1 MNDRRKALQAM
12 AGCAAAALSPLLAGR
27 AVAQASFPNKLVRIT
42 TPFPAGSGPDAALRL
57 VAEHLAKKWGQ
68 SVVVDNKPGGG
79 GFIAV
84 SQFKQGVSDGHDL
97 IQLDSNHTTTHPHT
111 YKKLPYNVESDFA
124 PLGMI
129 LRTPFFVT
137 VAADSPIKTLD
148 DLIAKAKL
156 KQDSVFYGSWF
167 VGSPG
172 HIGALRLQAMTG
184 TRMTHVPFRDFGAL
198 YAAVA
203 SKEVDWALGSIAS
216 AGSLEKAGRLRFIA
230 LAAAARDP
238 QYPAVPATSE
248 LPSVRGFDVSAWA
261 GLFAPA
267 AAPAAVRA
275 RIAADIAEVLAIPAV
290 AERYRTLGY
299 ELPRMSPAAFTELI
313 RRETAAWREV
323 IAAANLTLD

>member
-1 MNDRRKALQAM
+1 MNDRRKTLKTIAAC
-12 AGCAAAALSPLLAGR
+12 GAAALSPLLAGR
-27 AVAQASFPNKLVRIT
+27 AAAQAFPSKPVRVT
-42 TPFPAGSGPDAALRL
+42 TPFPPGSGPDSALRL
-57 VAEHLAKKWGQ
+57 VGEHLGKKWGQ
-68 SVVVDNKPGGG
+68 AVVIDNKPGGG

-84 SQFKQGVSDGHDL
+84 SQFKQGVTDGHDL
-97 IQLDSNHTTTHPHT
+97 IQLDSNHITTHPHT
-111 YKKLPYNVESDFA
+111 YKKLPYNVEADFA

-137 VAADSPIKTLD
+137 VAADSPIKTID
-148 DLIAKAKL
+148 DLIAKAKA

-172 HIGALRLQAMTG
+172 HIGALQLQALTG
-184 TRMTHVPFRDFGAL
+184 TRMIHVPFRDFGAL

-203 SKEVDWALGSIAS
+203 SKEVDWALGSVAS
-216 AGSLEKAGRLRFIA
+216 AGALERAGRLRFIA
-230 LAAAARDP
+230 LAAPGREP
-238 QYPAVPATSE
+238 LYPAVPATSE
-248 LPSVRGFDVSAWA
+248 VPSVRGFEVSGWT

-275 RIAADIAEVLAIPAV
+275 RLATDIADVLTNPTV

-299 ELPRMSPAAFTELI
+299 ELPKMSPADFTALI
-313 RRETAAWREV
+313 RRETTSWREV

>member
-1 MNDRRKALQAM
+1 MNDRRKAMQAI
-12 AGCAAAALSPLLAGR
+12 AACGAAALSPLLAGR
-27 AVAQASFPNKLVRIT
+27 AVAQTFPGKPVRVT

-57 VAEHLAKKWGQ
+57 VAEHLGKMWSQ
-68 SVVVDNKPGGG
+68 PVVIENKPGGG

-84 SQFKQGVSDGHDL
+84 SQFKQGATDGHDL
-97 IQLDSNHTTTHPHT
+97 IQLDSNHITTHPHT
-111 YKKLPYNVESDFA
+111 YKKLPYNVEADFA

-137 VAADSPIKTLD
+137 VAADSPIKTVD
-148 DLIAKAKL
+148 DLIVKAKAK
-156 KQDSVFYGSWF
+156 QDSMFYGSWF

-198 YAAVA
+198 YTAVA

-216 AGSLEKAGRLRFIA
+216 AGPLERAGRLRFIA
-230 LAAAARDP
+230 LAAPAREP

-248 LPSVRGFDVSAWA
+248 LPSVRGFEVSAWT

-275 RIAADIAEVLAIPAV
+275 RIAADIADVLTNPAV

-299 ELPRMSPAAFTELI
+299 ELPTMSPAAFTELI
-313 RRETAAWREV
+313 RRETASWREV

>member
-1 MNDRRKALQAM
+1 MTDRRKALQAI
-12 AGCAAAALSPLLAGR
+12 AGCGAAVLSPLLAGR
-27 AVAQASFPNKLVRIT
+27 ALAQTFPSKAVRVT

-57 VAEHLAKKWGQ
+57 VAEHLARKWGQ
-68 SVVVDNKPGGG
+68 PVVIDNKPGGG

-84 SQFKQGVSDGHDL
+84 SQFKQGVTDGHDL
-97 IQLDSNHTTTHPHT
+97 IQLDSNHITTHPHT
-111 YKKLPYNVESDFA
+111 YKKLPYNVEADFA
-124 PLGMI
+124 PMGMI

-137 VAADSPIKTLD
+137 VAADSPIKTID
-148 DLIAKAKL
+148 DLIAKAKA

-198 YAAVA
+198 YAAV
-203 SKEVDWALGSIAS
+203 SSRDVDWALGSAAS
-216 AGSLEKAGRLRFIA
+216 AGPLEKAGRLRFIA
-230 LAAAARDP
+230 LAAPARDP
-238 QYPAVPATSE
+238 QYPTVPATSE
-248 LPSVRGFDVSAWA
+248 LPSVRGFEVSAWT

-267 AAPAAVRA
+267 AAPDTVRA
-275 RIAADIAEVLAIPAV
+275 RIATDIADVLTHPAV
-290 AERYRTLGY
+290 AERYRTFGY

-313 RRETAAWREV
+313 RRETSAWGEV